1 MQVIRSPSTT
11 MVKMID
17 ADIVQIDAGWE
28 GSECHPIN

>member
-1 MQVIRSPSTT
+1 
-11 MVKMID
+11 VKMID

>member
-1 MQVIRSPSTT
+1 

-17 ADIVQIDAGWE
+17 ADILQIDAGWE